1 METNTNAQGT
11 FLAIAR
17 AIRNS
22 EGYDDWNVSFNQ
34 PVLRDVYRLAAAHL
48 DEATCRAHDLPTLA
62 ALDEAEAQAQKA
74 GHNTPQGTND
84 PLPEPWLKTT
94 GEAL

>member
-1 METNTNAQGT
+1 METNNNAQET

-34 PVLRDVYRLAAAHL
+34 PVLREVYRLAAAHL
-48 DEATCRAHDLPTLA
+48 DEATCRVSDIPTLA
-62 ALDEAEAQAQKA
+62 ALDEA

-94 GEAL
+94 GKAL